1 MQPSDSEDEV
11 DSPDGPGSSHIPPTI
26 YVIKF
31 HPAAA
36 REAIEWLIEKI
47 EAKHKYGGAE
57 LLVRCEPQKQSQGVS
72 VHVSATKI
80 KLLEVAE
87 SADLQKKTSSGLVQD
102 FCVRDLDQFLY
113 PGLTLDTVLTP
124 AEREYC
130 VRHELDSIRAKQEE
144 GHVPGYPQILLHPG
158 ESIISVYLA
167 EELITDMFP
176 LHDRQVLESLANK
189 WYKAIFQIAPFGLQL
204 SLDVEKYEFFQKAN
218 DYIERV
224 LPGFQLPNLTGTIP
238 KRKES
243 TDESMDAKSE
253 GEAFYTEEIRSY
265 FGESVAMYFSFLGF
279 YTMAL
284 LLPAAL
290 GLLQMVLSVDTLTE
304 YSLFAAFN
312 LIWVTII
319 LELWKRRC
327 AEIAY
332 SWGTLDKQCQVESRP
347 GFSGEM
353 RQNPVTGR
361 FEPCYPHWK
370 TKLKVYMVSAPIVG
384 LCLLGCLWMMM
395 IAFFAEEQLMDW
407 KKRYGSVA
415 GIFMHVPSAFYAAL
429 VWLMNYYYKKLAT
442 GLTVWENHR
451 TQYDHDWHRVSKL
464 VIFEFINN
472 FSSLF
477 YIAFYIQDMDML
489 CSQVATMLIVTQMI
503 NHFQE
508 ALLPYVVKKA
518 YNQFADS
525 LVSQLRSHPLTAKLF
540 EEIVKPVHGAEPEES
555 PVCILALDPKDPRI
569 VQAKEEC
576 DLDPYEDAYD
586 DYLEMFLQF
595 GYVFLFSSVYPMA
608 AFWAV
613 LNNVLELKTDAFK
626 LCRVFQRPKVK
637 RVGSIGVWQGS
648 FELLGAVAVMTNS
661 ALLCLSPRLRHLA
674 PTASPVEWV
683 LIFVLL
689 EHAILACK
697 MALMWLVPDQP
708 LWVRQA
714 LEKIN
719 YQSKLALKNERGKKT
734 RRHLSRRFRSVH
746 GMPRSGSRSRGTTP
760 VAQNGGLRH
769 RTPSG
774 NYREY

>member
-11 DSPDGPGSSHIPPTI
+11 DSPEGPGASHIPATI

-31 HPAAA
+31 HPAVA

-57 LLVRCEPQKQSQGVS
+57 LLVRCEPQKQGQGVT

-87 SADLQKKTSSGLVQD
+87 SADLQKKSSSGLIQE
-102 FCVRDLDQFLY
+102 FSVRDLDQFLY

-124 AEREYC
+124 AEREFC
-130 VRHELDSIRAKQEE
+130 VRHELDAIRAKQEE
-144 GHVPGYPQILLHPG
+144 GHVPGHPNVTLYPGQ
-158 ESIISVYLA
+158 SIVSVYVA

-176 LHDRQVLESLANK
+176 LHDRQALESLASR
-189 WYKAIFQIAPFGLQL
+189 WYKAIFQSAPFEFQSNLA
-204 SLDVEKYEFFQKAN
+204 VEDMPIFQSASEFV
-218 DYIERV
+218 ERV
-224 LPGFQLPNLTGTIP
+224 LPAFKLPTLAIPFP
-238 KRKES
+238 KRKDVCDQYAEAPGRGES
-243 TDESMDAKSE
+243 Y
-253 GEAFYTEEIRSY
+253 YTEEIRSY
-265 FGESVAMYFSFLGF
+265 FGESVAMYFSFLGY

-284 LLPAAL
+284 ALPAAL
-290 GLLQMVLSVDTLTE
+290 GLLQLVLSVDTLTE
-304 YSLFAAFN
+304 YALFAAFN
-312 LIWVTII
+312 LLWVTVV
-319 LELWKRRC
+319 LEFWKRRC
-327 AEIAY
+327 AELAY
-332 SWGTLDKQCQVESRP
+332 SWGTLERPCQVEARANFIGSM
-347 GFSGEM
+347 E
-353 RQNPVTGR
+353 QNPVTGR
-361 FEPCYPHWK
+361 FEPVYPMWK
-370 TKLKVYMVSAPIVG
+370 TRCKMYFVTCPLVG
-384 LCLLGCLWMMM
+384 LCLLGSLWMMVM
-395 IAFFAEEQLMDW
+395 AFWAEEQLMDW
-407 KKRYGSVA
+407 KKRYGSIA

-442 GLTVWENHR
+442 RMTDWENHR
-451 TQYDHDWHRVSKL
+451 TQYEYDWHRVSKL
-464 VIFEFINN
+464 VVFEFVNN

-508 ALLPYVVKKA
+508 ALLPYVVKKT

-525 LVSQLRSHPLTAKLF
+525 VVTNLKKHPLTAKLF
-540 EEIVKPVHGAEPEES
+540 EDVAKPLRGAPLEEQ
-555 PVCILALDPKDPRI
+555 PVSILVLDPKDPRI
-569 VQAKEEC
+569 IQAREEA

-595 GYVFLFSSVYPMA
+595 GYVFMFSSVYPMA

-613 LNNVLELKTDAFK
+613 LNNILELKTDAFK
-626 LCRVFQRPKVK
+626 LCRVYQRPRVK
-637 RVGSIGVWQGS
+637 KVGSIGVWQGA
-648 FELLGAVAVMTNS
+648 FELIGAVAVMTNC
-661 ALLCLSPRLRHLA
+661 ALLCLSPRLRPLA
-674 PTASPVEWV
+674 PAASPVEWV
-683 LIFVLL
+683 LLFVLL
-689 EHAILACK
+689 EHLILLGK

-714 LEKIN
+714 LEKIS

>member
-1 MQPSDSEDEV
+1 MQPSDSEDEI
-11 DSPDGPGSSHIPPTI
+11 DSPDGPGSSHIPATI

-31 HPAAA
+31 HPAVA
-36 REAIEWLIEKI
+36 REAIEWLIERI
-47 EAKHKYGGAE
+47 EAKHRYGGAE
-57 LLVRCEPQKQSQGVS
+57 LLVRCEPQKQGQGVS

-87 SADLQKKTSSGLVQD
+87 SAELQKRTSSGLVQD
-102 FCVRDLDQFLY
+102 FSVRDLDLFLY
-113 PGLTLDTVLTP
+113 PGQTLDTVLTP

-130 VRHELDSIRAKQEE
+130 VRHELDAIRAKQEE
-144 GHVPGYPQILLHPG
+144 GHIPGYPQIHIHPG
-158 ESIISVYLA
+158 QSLISVYLA
-167 EELITDMFP
+167 EELITDMFS
-176 LHDRQVLESLANK
+176 LHDRQVLDSLATR
-189 WYKAIFQIAPFGLQL
+189 WYKAIFQMAPF
-204 SLDVEKYEFFQKAN
+204 
-218 DYIERV
+218 ERL
-224 LPGFQLPNLTGTIP
+224 LPGFKFPAIEKLSH
-238 KRKES
+238 KRKDVLDDYVNVAGRGES
-243 TDESMDAKSE
+243 Y
-253 GEAFYTEEIRSY
+253 YTEEIRSY
-265 FGESVAMYFSFLGF
+265 FGEAVAMYFSFLGF

-284 LLPAAL
+284 VLPAAL
-290 GLLQMVLSVDTLTE
+290 GLLQMMLSVDTLTE
-304 YSLFAAFN
+304 YAFFAAFN
-312 LIWVTII
+312 LIWVTVV
-319 LELWKRRC
+319 LEFWKRRC
-327 AEIAY
+327 AELAY
-332 SWGTLDKQCQVESRP
+332 SWGTLDRQGQVEARP
-347 GFSGEM
+347 GFRGEM
-353 RQNPVTGR
+353 QQNPITGR
-361 FEPCYPHWK
+361 FEPCYPPWR
-370 TKLKVYMVSAPIVG
+370 TKFKVYCGSAPVVG
-384 LCLLGCLWMMM
+384 LCLLGSLWMMVM
-395 IAFFAEEQLMDW
+395 AFWAEEQLMDW

-442 GLTVWENHR
+442 GLTNWENHR

-464 VIFEFINN
+464 VVFEFVNN

-518 YNQFADS
+518 YNQFADN
-525 LVSQLRSHPLTAKLF
+525 LVSQLRSHPLTSKF
-540 EEIVKPVHGAEPEES
+540 FQEIVKPLRSAPPEEE
-555 PVCILALDPKDPRI
+555 PVSVLALDPKDPRI
-569 VQAKEEC
+569 VQAKEEA

-637 RVGSIGVWQGS
+637 RVGSIGVWQGA
-648 FELLGAVAVMTNS
+648 FELLGAVAVMTNC
-661 ALLCLSPRLRHLA
+661 ALLCLSPRLRPLA
-674 PTASPVEWV
+674 PAATPVEWV
-683 LIFVLL
+683 LLFVLL
-689 EHAILACK
+689 EHVILVAK
-697 MALMWLVPDQP
+697 MALMWLVSDQP

>member
-1 MQPSDSEDEV
+1 MQPSDSEDEI
-11 DSPDGPGSSHIPPTI
+11 DSPDGPGASHIPATI

-31 HPAAA
+31 HPAVA

-57 LLVRCEPQKQSQGVS
+57 LLVRCEPQKQGQGVT

-87 SADLQKKTSSGLVQD
+87 SADLQKKSSSGLIQE
-102 FCVRDLDQFLY
+102 FSVRDLDQFLY

-124 AEREYC
+124 AEREFC
-130 VRHELDSIRAKQEE
+130 VRHELDAIRAKQEE
-144 GHVPGYPQILLHPG
+144 GHVPGHPNVTLYPGQ
-158 ESIISVYLA
+158 SIVSVYVA

-176 LHDRQVLESLANK
+176 LHDRQALESLASR
-189 WYKAIFQIAPFGLQL
+189 WYKAIFQSAPF
-204 SLDVEKYEFFQKAN
+204 
-218 DYIERV
+218 
-224 LPGFQLPNLTGTIP
+224 
-238 KRKES
+238 
-243 TDESMDAKSE
+243 
-253 GEAFYTEEIRSY
+253 EEIRSY
-265 FGESVAMYFSFLGF
+265 FGESVAMYFSFLGY

-284 LLPAAL
+284 GLPAAL
-290 GLLQMVLSVDTLTE
+290 GLLQLVLSVDTLTE
-304 YSLFAAFN
+304 YALFAAFN
-312 LIWVTII
+312 LLWVTVV
-319 LELWKRRC
+319 LEFWKRRC
-327 AEIAY
+327 AELAY
-332 SWGTLDKQCQVESRP
+332 SWGTLERPCQVEARANFIGSM
-347 GFSGEM
+347 E
-353 RQNPVTGR
+353 QNPVTGR
-361 FEPCYPHWK
+361 FEPVYPMWK
-370 TKLKVYMVSAPIVG
+370 TRCKMYFVTCPLVG
-384 LCLLGCLWMMM
+384 LCLLGSLWMMVM
-395 IAFFAEEQLMDW
+395 AFWAEEQLLDW
-407 KKRYGSVA
+407 KKRYGSIA

-442 GLTVWENHR
+442 RMTDWENHR
-451 TQYDHDWHRVSKL
+451 TQYEYDWHRVSKL
-464 VIFEFINN
+464 VVFEFVNN

-508 ALLPYVVKKA
+508 ALLPYVVKKT

-525 LVSQLRSHPLTAKLF
+525 VVTNLKKHPLTAKLF
-540 EEIVKPVHGAEPEES
+540 EDVAKPLHGAPLEEQ
-555 PVCILALDPKDPRI
+555 PVSILVLDPKDPRI
-569 VQAKEEC
+569 IQAKEEA

-595 GYVFLFSSVYPMA
+595 GYVFMFSSVYPMA

-613 LNNVLELKTDAFK
+613 LNNILELKTDAFK
-626 LCRVFQRPKVK
+626 LCRVYQRPRVK
-637 RVGSIGVWQGS
+637 KVGSIGVWQGA
-648 FELLGAVAVMTNS
+648 FELIGAVAVMTNC
-661 ALLCLSPRLRHLA
+661 ALLCLSPRLRPLA
-674 PTASPVEWV
+674 PAASPVEWV
-683 LIFVLL
+683 LLFVLL
-689 EHAILACK
+689 EHLILLGK

-714 LEKIN
+714 LEKIS